1 MKVLSQGYEFLP
13 PYIYIYIYIS
23 RFLNDMVEKLF
34 KTMKLSSK
42 REKLKRRTLGFPE
55 IEITITM

>member
-13 PYIYIYIYIS
+13 PYIYIYIS

>member
-1 MKVLSQGYEFLP
+1 
-13 PYIYIYIYIS
+13 
-23 RFLNDMVEKLF
+23 MVEKLF